1 MEKRSWKI
9 MLNVKLYNIGG
20 IDEIALTFKKGKN
33 LIKAPNATG
42 KSSFVKGIEL
52 LNMSKSDIEQRRH
65 YLNLFKLSGQVEIQE
80 NGKFGCKRTLT
91 VKGDKLMVEGAA
103 FHPEGSK
110 VNLFTLATPQNELIN
125 AITSGKRLEGL
136 LTQYSDVKYY
146 SFLISNIQNRLSS
159 LKKDLRIYL
168 MYESDIESL
177 KIEQINLKNDLDE
190 SQIERDTLPKI
201 NLEEIQSYS
210 EIESRYHKLSK
221 TVLSLRNKIEQA
233 NDIIKLDKDRII
245 ESENQIK
252 ALEEEIKNFMQEH
265 PQVDQEIAQI
275 VDRIKENRKFLQEV
289 KNEKNEVEKSIKEVR
304 NWINLRYTM
313 KDLSKCTI
321 CGRPYT
327 EKHAKARED
336 KLLVDDSHLSKRLRE
351 IEFEI
356 DDLERRKEDTEGLI
370 HKIKNDNE
378 IKINK
383 SRQELRRLQREI
395 SDKTNEIE
403 SQETECIQTEVELK
417 LIEKSIDQ
425 ERADSIKLLTQLDA
439 KIQRI
444 EGKIEQIEKQIRE
457 KTERMSQIELIQTEH
472 EFYSVF
478 LPYLQDRENTVKLGV
493 IENFNTQIKKVY
505 QLMSYRDFE
514 SIRIDP
520 QFNLIV
526 KRKRGGVTIDQ
537 PIQSLSD
544 SERITISLIVMLAGR
559 EEYIEDYPLFVLD
572 KVTLDYDPTR
582 FEMIL
587 DYLTQREV
595 PYIIVT
601 LAQSIEEGS
610 GRLQVEYLS

>member
-1 MEKRSWKI
+1 
-9 MLNVKLYNIGG
+9 MLHVKLYNIGG

-65 YLNLFKLSGQVEIQE
+65 YINLFKSSGEVEIQE
-80 NGKFGCKRTLT
+80 NGKIGCKRTLT
-91 VKGDKLMVEGAA
+91 VKGNRLIVEGAA

-125 AITSGKRLEGL
+125 AITSGKRLESL
-136 LTQYSDVKYY
+136 ITQYSDVKYY
-146 SFLISNIQNRLSS
+146 SFLISNVQNRLSN

-177 KIEQINLKNDLDE
+177 KIEQVKLNNDLDE
-190 SQIERDTLPKI
+190 SRIERETLPEI

-221 TVLSLRNKIEQA
+221 TVLSLHNRIEQA
-233 NDIIKLDKDRII
+233 NDTIKLDKDRII

-383 SRQELRRLQREI
+383 SKQELRRLQREI

-403 SQETECIQTEVELK
+403 SLEKELKQTEVELK
-417 LIEKSIDQ
+417 ILEKSIDQ
-425 ERADSIKLLTQLDA
+425 ERADSIKLITQLDA

-444 EGKIEQIEKQIRE
+444 EGKIEQIDKQIKE
-457 KTERMSQIELIQTEH
+457 KTERMSQIEMIQTEH

-478 LPYLQDRENTVKLGV
+478 LPYLQDRENAVKLGV

-526 KRKRGGVTIDQ
+526 KRKRSGVTIDQ

-610 GRLQVEYLS
+610 GQLQVEYLA

>member
-1 MEKRSWKI
+1 
-9 MLNVKLYNIGG
+9 MLHVKLYNIGG

-65 YLNLFKLSGQVEIQE
+65 YINLFKSSGEVEIQE
-80 NGKFGCKRTLT
+80 NGKIGCKRTLT
-91 VKGDKLMVEGAA
+91 VKGNRLIVEGAA

-125 AITSGKRLEGL
+125 AITSGKRLESL
-136 LTQYSDVKYY
+136 ITQYSDVKYY
-146 SFLISNIQNRLSS
+146 SFLISNVQNRLSN

-177 KIEQINLKNDLDE
+177 KIEQVKLNNDLDE
-190 SQIERDTLPKI
+190 SRIERETLPEI

-221 TVLSLRNKIEQA
+221 TVLSLHNRIEQA
-233 NDIIKLDKDRII
+233 NDTIKLDKDRII

-383 SRQELRRLQREI
+383 SKQELRRLQREI

-403 SQETECIQTEVELK
+403 SLEKELKQTEVELK
-417 LIEKSIDQ
+417 ILEKSIDQ
-425 ERADSIKLLTQLDA
+425 ERADSIKLITQLDA

-444 EGKIEQIEKQIRE
+444 EGKIEQIDKQIKE
-457 KTERMSQIELIQTEH
+457 KTERMSQIEMIQTEH

-478 LPYLQDRENTVKLGV
+478 LPYLQDRENAVKLGV

-526 KRKRGGVTIDQ
+526 KRKRSGVTIDQ

-601 LAQSIEEGS
+601 LAQSIYEGS
-610 GRLQVEYLS
+610 GQLLVEYLA

>member
-1 MEKRSWKI
+1 
-9 MLNVKLYNIGG
+9 MLHVKLYNIGG
-20 IDEIALTFKKGKN
+20 IDDITLTFKKGKN

-52 LNMSKSDIEQRRH
+52 LNMPKSDIEQRRH
-65 YLNLFKLSGQVEIQE
+65 YINLFKLSGGVEIQE
-80 NGKFGCKRTLT
+80 NGKIGCKRTLT
-91 VKGDKLMVEGAA
+91 VKGNKLIVEGAA

-125 AITSGKRLEGL
+125 AITSGKRLESL

-146 SFLISNIQNRLSS
+146 SFLISNVQNRLSN

-177 KIEQINLKNDLDE
+177 KIEQVKLNNDLDE
-190 SQIERDTLPKI
+190 SRIERETLPEI

-221 TVLSLRNKIEQA
+221 TVLSLRNKIEHA
-233 NDIIKLDKDRII
+233 NDTIKLDKDRII

-275 VDRIKENRKFLQEV
+275 VDRIKENRRFLLEV

-383 SRQELRRLQREI
+383 SKQELRRLQRDI
-395 SDKTNEIE
+395 SEKTSEIE
-403 SQETECIQTEVELK
+403 SLEKELKQTEVELK
-417 LIEKSIDQ
+417 ILEKSIDQ
-425 ERADSIKLLTQLDA
+425 ERADSIKLITQLDA

-444 EGKIEQIEKQIRE
+444 EGKIEQIDKQIKE

-526 KRKRGGVTIDQ
+526 KRKRSGVTIDQ

-610 GRLQVEYLS
+610 GQLQVEYLA